1 MATGLSQQLIA
12 SLVPQGLGAIQA
24 GQRGVQQNVLNQQGI
39 ELGQQ
44 RIDENALNLAREE
57 LVNKGQA
64 ANALLTADN
73 PQQLRSVLLRMAQ
86 DNEQNP
92 QAGIDNADLI
102 DMANRSI
109 DEQGF
114 NDVRAELESDL
125 ARIQDI
131 NQAIDNRFGGSV
143 RVQSSQILD
152 DGTTIQVLSDGS
164 TRVLDAAGTP
174 LEGAARSEAIQK
186 GQQFGIDIAS
196 QKAGGRQR
204 DVDIEKLRTQ
214 IRNETTQTL
223 RSAPPEI
230 RKLRGLEKVFER
242 ADTGTGQ
249 AFLAALGNIVPGA
262 SNASLEDALSAAGG
276 FVLNALGQIK
286 GPITEK
292 ELAFIQTLGP
302 SIRNSPEGNRRI
314 IARAIKSLQDQLDL
328 AKAQRAWVNQ
338 GNNPEDFDVEGFI
351 LEREAQRDEILT
363 GSETFTEVSESG
375 VTQSG
380 IEFTVTQ

>member
-143 RVQSSQILD
+143 RVQSSQILPD
-152 DGTTIQVLSDGS
+152 ATTVQVLSDGS
-164 TRVLDAAGTP
+164 TRVLNTAGNI
-174 LEGAARSEAIQK
+174 LEGQETVDAVKNA
-186 GQQFGIDIAS
+186 QQAPD
-196 QKAGGRQR
+196 QCGGR
-204 DVDIEKLRTQ
+204 
-214 IRNETTQTL
+214 
-223 RSAPPEI
+223 
-230 RKLRGLEKVFER
+230 
-242 ADTGTGQ
+242 
-249 AFLAALGNIVPGA
+249 
-262 SNASLEDALSAAGG
+262 G
-276 FVLNALGQIK
+276 FG
-286 GPITEK
+286 
-292 ELAFIQTLGP
+292 
-302 SIRNSPEGNRRI
+302 R
-314 IARAIKSLQDQLDL
+314 
-328 AKAQRAWVNQ
+328 
-338 GNNPEDFDVEGFI
+338 
-351 LEREAQRDEILT
+351 
-363 GSETFTEVSESG
+363 
-375 VTQSG
+375 
-380 IEFTVTQ
+380 